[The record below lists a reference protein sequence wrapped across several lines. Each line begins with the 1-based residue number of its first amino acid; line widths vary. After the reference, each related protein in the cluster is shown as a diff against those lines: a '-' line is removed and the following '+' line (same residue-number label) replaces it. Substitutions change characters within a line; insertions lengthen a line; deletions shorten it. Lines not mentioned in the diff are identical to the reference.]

1 MDLSFFENPCSDRLT
16 GLLAGFGEHDLSL
29 GSLASS
35 ILYAMVQNFLWAANE
50 VQIPGQPISELL
62 FSGGIARRIGGI
74 RKAIAA
80 GYPSAA
86 VSVAEDETLRG
97 LWQYGRQA
105 F

>member
-1 MDLSFFENPCSDRLT
+1 
-16 GLLAGFGEHDLSL
+16 
-29 GSLASS
+29 
-35 ILYAMVQNFLWAANE
+35 MVQNFLWAANK